1 MPDPIWDRDG
11 LAGGLAKIA
20 EVNQRIICSMSRQM
34 QLLAQGAVEL
44 GVDLDQH
51 QLDQFETCYR
61 ELVDWNQRMNLTSIT
76 QYQEV
81 QVKHFLDSL
90 TLGLAV
96 AAAKI
101 PGSRVIDVGAGAGLP
116 GVPLKI
122 AFPDIALTLLDSVG
136 KKTRFLQH
144 LVETLQL
151 TDVAVHTGRAEE
163 LAHRPELR
171 ENFDLALA
179 RGVARLPALLE
190 YTLPFC
196 KIGGRMVAWKH
207 GGIEQELADAAAAM
221 GVLGGRLD
229 SVYPV
234 SITGLTDDRV
244 LVSVDKV
251 SPTPEQYP
259 RRVGLPA
266 RQPIRT

>member
-1 MPDPIWDRDG
+1 
-11 LAGGLAKIA
+11 
-20 EVNQRIICSMSRQM
+20 M
-34 QLLAQGAVEL
+34 QLLAQGVVQL
-44 GVDLDQH
+44 GVVLEQH
-51 QLDQFETCYR
+51 QLDQFEAYYR

-76 QYQEV
+76 RYEEV

-90 TLGLAV
+90 TLVLAV
-96 AAAKI
+96 AKAKI

-144 LVETLQL
+144 LVETLGL
-151 TDVAVHTGRAEE
+151 AEVAIHTGRAEE
-163 LAHRPELR
+163 LARRPELR
-171 ENFDLALA
+171 AGFDLALA

-196 KIGGRMVAWKH
+196 KIGGHVVAWKH
-207 GGIEQELADAAAAM
+207 GGIQQELADAAAAM
-221 GVLGGRLD
+221 DALGGQLD

-234 SITGLTDDRV
+234 SIAGLTDDRV
-244 LVSVDKV
+244 LVAVDKLR
-251 SPTPEQYP
+251 PTPDRYP
-259 RRVGLPA
+259 RRAGLPA
-266 RQPIRT
+266 RQPIRA